1 MNQNDNLLGIIA
13 ILYKWRKNIILTCVI
28 AGILSIIGSLL
39 LPNYYQSTTVFY
51 AASPDLA
58 KPSPLGPI
66 ESDKDFY
73 GEEEDRDRLFSISSS
88 SEVVDYLISKYNL
101 YEHYDIDPKSKKGP
115 FKIKERFNKMYKT
128 LKTKFGALQLSVEDK
143 DPALAAKITND
154 ARDKINEISQRL
166 IKESQQ
172 QLLTTYKSNIQE
184 KNKFVK
190 LLSDSLYKT
199 RKKYGVYNTEA
210 QGKVYAELLAK
221 ASSNLNDKK
230 ARLKVYKSYNNM
242 QDSIIFLNATIEGL
256 EKQFSSV
263 TEKVTLFNEGLADVT
278 NLKYEQN
285 DMIKQLS
292 LDKERF
298 KQLQATYNT
307 PFNGIHVIEKGEV
320 PIVKSRPKRSIIV
333 IGICFVTFIFS
344 VIGVILLES
353 YRKVDWQKIKNN
365 A

>member
-13 ILYKWRKNIILTCVI
+13 ILYKWRKNIIITCII

-58 KPSPLGPI
+58 KPSPLGSV

-73 GEEEDRDRLFSISSS
+73 GEEEDLDRLFSISSS
-88 SEVVDYLISKYNL
+88 SEVVDYLIAKYNL
-101 YEHYDIDPKSKKGP
+101 YDHYDIDPKSKKGP

-128 LKTKFGALQLSVEDK
+128 LKTKFGALQLSVEDQ
-143 DPALAAKITND
+143 DPALAANITND

-166 IKESQQ
+166 IKQSQQ
-172 QLLTTYKSNIQE
+172 QLLTTYESNILE
-184 KNKFVK
+184 KDK
-190 LLSDSLYKT
+190 LAKQLSDSLYKV
-199 RKKYGVYNTEA
+199 REKYAIYNTDA
-210 QGKVYAELLAK
+210 QGMVYAELLAK

-230 ARLKVYKSYNNM
+230 ARLKIYKSYNNM
-242 QDSIIFLNATIEGL
+242 QDSIIFLKAMIEGL
-256 EKQFSSV
+256 ESQYSSV
-263 TEKVTLFNEGLADVT
+263 SEKVNLFNKGLSNVT
-278 NLKYEQN
+278 SLEFEQK

-344 VIGVILLES
+344 IIGVILLES
-353 YRKVDWQKIKNN
+353 YRKIDWQKIKNN